1 MAAFAKDTSKA
12 AEAVKALLDDP
23 TPEAAEKL
31 LADLPSLIPDD
42 PALAA
47 VIADAMAAEFSPE
60 GRARTPAAP
69 PQNTEAMNTGT
80 SEGAKKGWETRR
92 KNGWTPEQ
100 IAENKVKVAT
110 LAKKALTDRTSD
122 DSVDMGTIEGAA
134 TEDIKKLTGV
144 DVTGYSQEITT
155 HDIRHEDKRHGPPRK
170 IGKKNRTPVL
180 HASRAGRHQT
190 FPFTSD
196 TWDSTSSCGHRES
209 LWRRRCRRRDTA
221 SARRFSASGRTCLPS
236 RPRCGSHAPS
246 CRPT

>member
-100 IAENKVKVAT
+100 IAENKVKVAA

-134 TEDIKKLTGV
+134 TEDIK
-144 DVTGYSQEITT
+144 
-155 HDIRHEDKRHGPPRK
+155 R
-170 IGKKNRTPVL
+170 N
-180 HASRAGRHQT
+180 
-190 FPFTSD
+190 
-196 TWDSTSSCGHRES
+196 
-209 LWRRRCRRRDTA
+209 
-221 SARRFSASGRTCLPS
+221 
-236 RPRCGSHAPS
+236 
-246 CRPT
+246 